1 MDFSCPIVAAL
12 ALLHRVGAIFF
23 VIRAGPMPNGL
34 ENRDD
39 RRAFFRQA
47 VLDARRNFIVLL
59 ACDHAVLLQ
68 FLERGGEDGVRDV
81 RHFFPQLAVTH
92 GCCGGEYA
100 EDARVPFAA
109 KDFKAVFERAADVI
123 GEFLLIHDVHLLALM
138 IASKAAFFKSL

>member
-12 ALLHRVGAIFF
+12 ALFHRVFVVLL
-23 VIRAGPMPNGL
+23 VIRAGPMADAL
-34 ENRDD
+34 EDRDD
-39 RRAFFRQA
+39 GCAFFREA
-47 VLDARRNFIVLL
+47 VFDARRDLVVLL
-59 ACDHAVLLQ
+59 TRDHAVVLQ
-68 FLERGGEDGVRDV
+68 LLERGGEDGVRDV
-81 RHFFPQLAVTH
+81 RHFLPQLAVAH